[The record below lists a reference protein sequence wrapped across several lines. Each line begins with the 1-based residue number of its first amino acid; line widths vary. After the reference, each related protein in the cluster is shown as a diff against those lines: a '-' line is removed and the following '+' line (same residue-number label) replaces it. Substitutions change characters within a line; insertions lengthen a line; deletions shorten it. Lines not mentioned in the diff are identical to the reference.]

1 MRLWG
6 NLADRAKG
14 EGGQLSLLVLGFTV
28 IALTLVIGAAAVTS
42 VHISR
47 MRLLDAAD
55 TAALDAADEEVA
67 GVYASGIDEV
77 VPVTDS
83 SVRRTAEETLSTR
96 DLPHGLLSWQVA
108 PGTGA
113 DDGSTA
119 VVRLTGEAD
128 LPLVGGLLRGL
139 GGSVSVTV
147 ESRAQARVA
156 EPAP

>member
-1 MRLWG
+1 MTWLCG
-6 NLADRAKG
+6 LPHRAKG
-14 EGGQLSLLVLGFTV
+14 EDGQLSLLVLGFTV
-28 IALTLVIGAAAVTS
+28 ITLTLVIGGAAVTS

-55 TAALDAADEEVA
+55 TAALDAADEDVA
-67 GVYASGIDEV
+67 GVYASGIDDV
-77 VPVTDS
+77 VPVTDA
-83 SVRRTAEETLSTR
+83 SVRRTAEETLSSR
-96 DLPHGLLSWQVA
+96 DLPNGLLSWQVA

-113 DDGSTA
+113 ADGGTA
-119 VVRLTGEAD
+119 VVRLSGEAD

-139 GGSVSVTV
+139 GSSVTVTV

>member
-1 MRLWG
+1 MTWLYGLPR
-6 NLADRAKG
+6 RAKG
-14 EGGQLSLLVLGFTV
+14 EDGQLSLLVLGFTV
-28 IALTLVIGAAAVTS
+28 IALTLVIGGAAVTS

-55 TAALDAADEEVA
+55 TAALDAADEDVA
-67 GVYASGIDEV
+67 GVYASGIDDV
-77 VPVTDS
+77 VPVTDA
-83 SVRRTAEETLSTR
+83 SVRRTAEETLSSR
-96 DLPHGLLSWQVA
+96 DLPNGLLSWQVA

-113 DDGSTA
+113 ADGGTA
-119 VVRLTGEAD
+119 VVQLSGEAD

-139 GGSVSVTV
+139 GSSVTVTV

>member
-1 MRLWG
+1 MTWLCGLPR
-6 NLADRAKG
+6 RAKG
-14 EGGQLSLLVLGFTV
+14 EDGQLSLLVLGFTV
-28 IALTLVIGAAAVTS
+28 IALTLVIGGAAVTS

-55 TAALDAADEEVA
+55 TAALDAADEDVA
-67 GVYASGIDEV
+67 GVYASGIDDV
-77 VPVTDS
+77 VPVTDA
-83 SVRRTAEETLSTR
+83 SVRRTAEETLSSR

-113 DDGSTA
+113 AGGGTA
-119 VVRLTGEAD
+119 VVRLSGEAD

-139 GGSVSVTV
+139 GSSVTVTV

>member
-1 MRLWG
+1 MTWLCGLPRRVKVE
-6 NLADRAKG
+6 D
-14 EGGQLSLLVLGFTV
+14 GQLSLLVLGFTV
-28 IALTLVIGAAAVTS
+28 IALTLVIGGTAVTS

-55 TAALDAADEEVA
+55 TAALDAADEDVA
-67 GVYASGIDEV
+67 GVYASGIDDV
-77 VPVTDS
+77 VPVTDA
-83 SVRRTAEETLSTR
+83 SVRRTAEETLSSR
-96 DLPHGLLSWQVA
+96 DLPNGLLSWQVA

-113 DDGSTA
+113 PDGGTA
-119 VVRLTGEAD
+119 VVRLSGEAD

-139 GGSVSVTV
+139 GSSVTVTV